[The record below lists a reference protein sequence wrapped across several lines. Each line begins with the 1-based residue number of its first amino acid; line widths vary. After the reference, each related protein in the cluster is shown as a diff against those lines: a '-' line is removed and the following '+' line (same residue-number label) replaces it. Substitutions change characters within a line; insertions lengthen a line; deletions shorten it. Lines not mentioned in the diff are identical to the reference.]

1 MFKMIKTKD
10 GELLVTTTLSD
21 LITGEGADEV
31 IKFLEELIKET
42 TYNIAVTG
50 PQASGKSTLI
60 KTLANLEFDCQPV
73 GWSDMS
79 VEDAIG
85 IDTPVVAV
93 GEVTQDKDYELLASQ
108 AGYRR
113 IIAGYHYPNPV
124 RMPRIIECI
133 LCNLRT
139 PKGIRAFEVA
149 ADLTHFIIKLGF
161 CKGTRVVESI
171 TEVICDEGKAY
182 SCRELAYFDFINKK
196 YVVDVPNAS
205 KSMEEC

>member
-1 MFKMIKTKD
+1 MIKTKD
-10 GELLVTTTLSD
+10 GELLVTTNLND

-31 IKFLEELIKET
+31 ITFLEDLIKET

-60 KTLANLEFDCQPV
+60 KTLANLESDCQTV
-73 GWSDMS
+73 SWSDIS

-85 IDTPVVAV
+85 ADTTVIAV

-108 AGYRR
+108 AGCRR
-113 IIAGYHYPNPV
+113 IIAGYHYPSPM
-124 RMPRIIECI
+124 RMLRVIENI
-133 LCNLRT
+133 LCNLGVY
-139 PKGIRAFEVA
+139 KGLRALEVA
-149 ADLTHFIIKLGF
+149 ASLTHFIIKLSF

-171 TEVICDEGKAY
+171 TEVINDECRAY
-182 SCRELAYFDFINKK
+182 SCREIAYFDFINKK

-205 KSMEEC
+205 KSIDD

>member
-1 MFKMIKTKD
+1 MIKTKD

-50 PQASGKSTLI
+50 PHASGKSTLI

-93 GEVTQDKDYELLASQ
+93 GEVAQDKDYKILATQ
-108 AGYRR
+108 VRHRR
-113 IIAGYHYPNPV
+113 ILAGYHYPNPV
-124 RMPRIIECI
+124 RMPRLIENI
-133 LCNLRT
+133 LCNLGVY
-139 PKGIRAFEVA
+139 KGPCALEIA
-149 ADLTHFIIKLGF
+149 AELTHFIIKLSF

-171 TEVICDEGKAY
+171 TEVICDEGRAY
-182 SCRELAYFDFINKK
+182 NCREIAYFDFINKK

-205 KSMEEC
+205 KSIDD